1 VPFCGPR
8 LSKAFV
14 QAQTPHIRHKH
25 LARNAFA
32 ICTTP
37 WHLRNASNSGDFQQ
51 MDALSKLLSTRD
63 WLMADG
69 ATGTNLFNMGLSSG
83 EPPEFWNVDL
93 PDNIRKLYRGAV
105 EAGSDIFLTNTFGGN
120 ASRLKLHQAQ
130 DRVRELN
137 RVGAALGREIADA
150 SGRTVIVAGSVGPTG
165 EIFEPMGTLTHALA
179 VEMFHEQAEGLKEG
193 GADVLWI
200 ETISASEE
208 YRAAAEAAA
217 LAGMPWCGTMSFDTA
232 GRTMMG
238 ITSSGMAEMVE
249 KLPNPPIAF
258 GANCGVG
265 ASDLMRTV
273 LGFASTGT
281 PRPLIAKGNA
291 GIPKYHD
298 GHIHYDGTPELMA
311 EYAVLARDAGV
322 QIIGGCC
329 GTMPEHLRAMRA
341 ALESRPKGPRPT
353 LDQITEQLGGFS
365 SASDGTGD
373 DANAPKRERR
383 GRRG

>member
-1 VPFCGPR
+1 M
-8 LSKAFV
+8 A
-14 QAQTPHIRHKH
+14 
-25 LARNAFA
+25 
-32 ICTTP
+32 
-37 WHLRNASNSGDFQQ
+37 
-51 MDALSKLLSTRD
+51 DALTELLSTRD

-83 EPPEFWNVDL
+83 EPPELWNVDE
-93 PDNIRKLYRGAV
+93 PQNIRQLYRGAV

-120 ASRLKLHQAQ
+120 AARLKLHNAQ
-130 DRVRELN
+130 GRVRELN
-137 RVGAALGREIADA
+137 RVGVELGREIADA
-150 SGRTVIVAGSVGPTG
+150 SGRKVVVAGSVGPTG
-165 EIFEPMGTLTHALA
+165 EIFEPMGTLTHKDA
-179 VEMFHEQAEGLKEG
+179 VEIFHEQMEGMKEG
-193 GADVLWI
+193 GVDVLWI
-200 ETISASEE
+200 ETISAPEE
-208 YRAAAEAAA
+208 YRAAAEAAK
-217 LAGMPWCGTMSFDTA
+217 LAGLPWCGTMSFDTA

-238 ITSSGMAEMVE
+238 VTSSALAELVE

-281 PRPLIAKGNA
+281 ERPIIAKGNA

-322 QIIGGCC
+322 RIIGGCC

-353 LDQITEQLGGFS
+353 LETISEALGGFS

-373 DANAPKRERR
+373 DAGAPRRERR